1 VRDRTA
7 KHPNCRRQVGIVRYR
22 HSVVASAESS
32 ERPTWRGWLHAGAF
46 LATIPAGLAL
56 LVLADTAAA
65 RTSAAIYSATLAMM
79 FGTSAAY
86 HRLARSETAR
96 RRMQRAD
103 HSTIF
108 LLIAGTYV
116 PITMIVL
123 PPRWGI
129 PILGAIVGLA
139 VAGILLKTLVFHR
152 LKWLASA
159 LYPIMGWVAVVTLP
173 VLLDELTVFQLAF
186 VFAGGIVYS
195 LGIPVL
201 FLKRPDPWPATFGYH
216 EVWHVFV
223 IVAAGLHFV
232 AVTSII
238 A

>member
-1 VRDRTA
+1 MVSSA
-7 KHPNCRRQVGIVRYR
+7 Q
-22 HSVVASAESS
+22 SV

-46 LATIPAGLAL
+46 FAAIPAGLV
-56 LVLADTAAA
+56 LVMLADTAAA
-65 RTSAAIYSATLAMM
+65 RTSAAVYAASLAMM

-116 PITMIVL
+116 PITMVVM

-129 PILGAIVGLA
+129 PILALIATLA
-139 VAGILLKTLVFHR
+139 VTGIVLKTLVFDR
-152 LKWLASA
+152 VKWLASA
-159 LYPIMGWVAVVTLP
+159 LYPVMGWIAVITVP
-173 VLLDELTVFQLAF
+173 VLLDELTPLQLGF
-186 VFAGGIVYS
+186 VVAGGLVYS

-201 FLKRPDPWPATFGYH
+201 FLRRPDPWPTTFGYH
-216 EVWHVFV
+216 EVWHAFV
-223 IVAAGLHFV
+223 VVAAGLHFA
-232 AVTSII
+232 AVTSIL

>member
-1 VRDRTA
+1 MVSSA
-7 KHPNCRRQVGIVRYR
+7 Q
-22 HSVVASAESS
+22 SV

-46 LATIPAGLAL
+46 FAAIPAGLV
-56 LVLADTAAA
+56 LVMLADTAAA
-65 RTSAAIYSATLAMM
+65 RTSAAIYAASLAMM

-116 PITMIVL
+116 PITMVVM

-129 PILGAIVGLA
+129 PILALIATLA
-139 VAGILLKTLVFHR
+139 VTGIVLKTLVFDR
-152 LKWLASA
+152 VKWLASA
-159 LYPIMGWVAVVTLP
+159 LYPVMGWIAVVTVP
-173 VLLDELTVFQLAF
+173 VLLDELTPFQLGF
-186 VFAGGIVYS
+186 VVAGGLVYS

-201 FLKRPDPWPATFGYH
+201 FLRRPDPWPTTFGYH
-216 EVWHVFV
+216 EVWHTFV
-223 IVAAGLHFV
+223 VVAAGLHFV
-232 AVTSII
+232 AVTSIL

>member
-1 VRDRTA
+1 MV
-7 KHPNCRRQVGIVRYR
+7 
-22 HSVVASAESS
+22 SSADSH
-32 ERPTWRGWLHAGAF
+32 ERPSWRGWLHAVAF
-46 LATIPAGLAL
+46 AATIPAGLAL
-56 LVLADTAAA
+56 VVIADTTAA
-65 RTSAAIYSATLAMM
+65 RTSAAIYAATLAMM

-116 PITMIVL
+116 PITMVVM

-129 PILGAIVGLA
+129 PILAVIVTLA
-139 VAGILLKTLVFHR
+139 ATGIILKTLVFEHV
-152 LKWLASA
+152 KWLASA
-159 LYPIMGWVAVVTLP
+159 LYPVMGWIAVITMP
-173 VLLDELTVFQLAF
+173 VLLDELTAAQLAF
-186 VFAGGIVYS
+186 VVAGGVVYS

-201 FLKRPDPWPATFGYH
+201 FLRRPDPWPSTFGYH
-216 EVWHVFV
+216 EVWHTFV

-232 AVTSII
+232 AVTSIL

>member
-1 VRDRTA
+1 MVSSA
-7 KHPNCRRQVGIVRYR
+7 Q
-22 HSVVASAESS
+22 SV

-46 LATIPAGLAL
+46 FAAIPAGLV
-56 LVLADTAAA
+56 LVMLADTAAA
-65 RTSAAIYSATLAMM
+65 RTSAAIYAASLAMM

-116 PITMIVL
+116 PITMVVM

-129 PILGAIVGLA
+129 PILALIATLA
-139 VAGILLKTLVFHR
+139 VTGIVLKTLVFDR
-152 LKWLASA
+152 VKWLASA
-159 LYPIMGWVAVVTLP
+159 LYPVMGWIAVITVP
-173 VLLDELTVFQLAF
+173 VLLDELTPFQLGF
-186 VFAGGIVYS
+186 VVAGGLVYS

-201 FLKRPDPWPATFGYH
+201 FLRRPDPWPTTFGYH
-216 EVWHVFV
+216 EVWHTFV
-223 IVAAGLHFV
+223 VVAAGLHFI
-232 AVTSII
+232 AVTSIL

>member
-1 VRDRTA
+1 M
-7 KHPNCRRQVGIVRYR
+7 
-22 HSVVASAESS
+22 
-32 ERPTWRGWLHAGAF
+32 
-46 LATIPAGLAL
+46 
-56 LVLADTAAA
+56 VLADSATS
-65 RTSAAIYSATLAMM
+65 RTSAAIYAITLTMM

-96 RRMQRAD
+96 RLMQRAD

-116 PITMIVL
+116 PITMVVM

-129 PILGAIVGLA
+129 PTLAAIVGLA
-139 VAGILLKTLVFHR
+139 LTGILLKTLIFERVA
-152 LKWLASA
+152 WLATA
-159 LYPIMGWVAVVTLP
+159 LYPIMGWIAVLTMP
-173 VLLDELTVFQLAF
+173 VLLDELTLFQLAF
-186 VFAGGIVYS
+186 VVAGGLVYS

-201 FLKRPDPWPATFGYH
+201 FLRRPDPWPRIFGYH

-223 IVAAGLHFV
+223 IIAAALHFV
-232 AVTSII
+232 AVSSIV

>member
-1 VRDRTA
+1 MVTCATRTTCA
-7 KHPNCRRQVGIVRYR
+7 ATARYG
-22 HSVVASAESS
+22 SGVVTSAETN
-32 ERPTWRGWLHAGAF
+32 ERPTWRGWLHAVAF
-46 LATIPAGLAL
+46 AVAIPAGLAL
-56 LVLADTAAA
+56 IVLADTAAA
-65 RTSAAIYSATLAMM
+65 RMSAAIYAATLAMM

-86 HRLARSETAR
+86 HRLAQSETAR

-116 PITMIVL
+116 PITMVVM

-129 PILGAIVGLA
+129 PILAIIVTLA
-139 VAGILLKTLVFHR
+139 VTGIILKTLVFER
-152 LKWLASA
+152 VQWLASA
-159 LYPIMGWVAVVTLP
+159 LYPLMGWIAVITMP
-173 VLLDELTVFQLAF
+173 VLLDELTAAQLAF
-186 VFAGGIVYS
+186 VVAGGVVYS

-201 FLKRPDPWPATFGYH
+201 FLRRPDPWPTTFGYH

-232 AVTSII
+232 AVTSML

>member
-1 VRDRTA
+1 
-7 KHPNCRRQVGIVRYR
+7 
-22 HSVVASAESS
+22 VVSSAESS

-46 LATIPAGLAL
+46 LAAIPAGLIL
-56 LVLADTAAA
+56 VVLADTAAA
-65 RTSAAIYSATLAMM
+65 RTSAAIYAATLAIM

-86 HRLARSETAR
+86 HRLARSDTAR

-116 PITMIVL
+116 PITMIVM

-139 VAGILLKTLVFHR
+139 VAGILLKTLVFDR
-152 LKWLASA
+152 VKWLASA
-159 LYPIMGWVAVVTLP
+159 LYPIMGWIAVLTMP
-173 VLLDELTVFQLAF
+173 VLLDELTAFQLAF
-186 VFAGGIVYS
+186 VLAGGLVYS

-201 FLKRPDPWPATFGYH
+201 FLKRPDPWPTTFGYH

-223 IVAAGLHFV
+223 VVAAGLHFV
-232 AVTSII
+232 AVTSIV

>member
-1 VRDRTA
+1 MVT
-7 KHPNCRRQVGIVRYR
+7 
-22 HSVVASAESS
+22 SAESV
-32 ERPTWRGWLHAGAF
+32 ERPTWRGWLHTVAF
-46 LATIPAGLAL
+46 ALVIPAGLVL
-56 LVLADTAAA
+56 IVLADTAAA
-65 RTSAAIYSATLAMM
+65 RTSAAIYVASLSMM

-86 HRLARSETAR
+86 HRLARSDTAR

-116 PITMIVL
+116 PITMVVM

-129 PILGAIVGLA
+129 PILAAIVTLA
-139 VAGILLKTLVFHR
+139 VTGIILKTLVFER
-152 LKWLASA
+152 SRWFASA
-159 LYPIMGWVAVVTLP
+159 LYPIMGWIAVITLP
-173 VLLDELTVFQLAF
+173 ILFQELTAVQLAF
-186 VFAGGIVYS
+186 VISGGIVYS

-201 FLKRPDPWPATFGYH
+201 FMRRPDPWPTTFGYH

-223 IVAAGLHFV
+223 IVAAGLHFA
-232 AVTSII
+232 AVTSIV

>member
-1 VRDRTA
+1 M
-7 KHPNCRRQVGIVRYR
+7 
-22 HSVVASAESS
+22 
-32 ERPTWRGWLHAGAF
+32 HAGAF
-46 LATIPAGLAL
+46 AATIPAGLAL
-56 LVLADTAAA
+56 ILLADTTAA
-65 RTSAAIYSATLAMM
+65 RTSAAIYVATLAMM

-116 PITMIVL
+116 PITMVVM
-123 PPRWGI
+123 PPGWGI
-129 PILGAIVGLA
+129 PTLAVISTLA
-139 VAGILLKTLVFHR
+139 VAGILLKILVFER
-152 LKWLASA
+152 MKWLASA
-159 LYPIMGWVAVVTLP
+159 LYPVMGWIAVVTFP
-173 VLLDELTVFQLAF
+173 VLLDELTALQLAF
-186 VFAGGIVYS
+186 VFAGGVVYS

-201 FLKRPDPWPATFGYH
+201 FLRRPDPWPTRFGYH
-216 EVWHVFV
+216 EVWHTFV

-232 AVTSII
+232 AVSSMV

>member
-1 VRDRTA
+1 L
-7 KHPNCRRQVGIVRYR
+7 RYR
-22 HSVVASAESS
+22 PGVVSSAESS

-46 LATIPAGLAL
+46 LAAIPAGLIL
-56 LVLADTAAA
+56 VVLADTAAA
-65 RTSAAIYSATLAMM
+65 RTSAAIYAATLAIM

-86 HRLARSETAR
+86 HRLARSDTAR

-116 PITMIVL
+116 PITMIVM

-139 VAGILLKTLVFHR
+139 VAGILLKTLVFDR
-152 LKWLASA
+152 VKWLASA
-159 LYPIMGWVAVVTLP
+159 LYPIMGWIAVLTMP
-173 VLLDELTVFQLAF
+173 VLLDELTAFQLAF
-186 VFAGGIVYS
+186 VLAGGLVYS

-201 FLKRPDPWPATFGYH
+201 FLKRPDPWPTTFGYH

-223 IVAAGLHFV
+223 VVAAGLHFV
-232 AVTSII
+232 AVTSIV

>member
-1 VRDRTA
+1 M
-7 KHPNCRRQVGIVRYR
+7 
-22 HSVVASAESS
+22 

-46 LATIPAGLAL
+46 ALTIPAGLI
-56 LVLADTAAA
+56 LVILADTAAA
-65 RTSAAIYSATLAMM
+65 RTSAAIYSASLAMM

-116 PITMIVL
+116 PITMVVM
-123 PPRWGI
+123 PPSWGI
-129 PILGAIVGLA
+129 PVLVLIVALA
-139 VAGILLKTLVFHR
+139 TTGILLKTLVFEHV
-152 LKWLASA
+152 KWLASA
-159 LYPIMGWVAVVTLP
+159 LYPIMGWIAVITMP
-173 VLLDELTVFQLAF
+173 VLLDEMTAMQLAF
-186 VFAGGIVYS
+186 VVAGGLVYS

-201 FLKRPDPWPATFGYH
+201 FLRRPDPWPTTFGYH

-223 IVAAGLHFV
+223 VVAAALHFV
-232 AVTSII
+232 AVTSIV

>member
-1 VRDRTA
+1 M
-7 KHPNCRRQVGIVRYR
+7 
-22 HSVVASAESS
+22 
-32 ERPTWRGWLHAGAF
+32 
-46 LATIPAGLAL
+46 
-56 LVLADTAAA
+56 LADTAAA
-65 RTSAAIYSATLAMM
+65 RTSAAIYAATLAMM

-116 PITMIVL
+116 PITMIVM

-129 PILGAIVGLA
+129 PTLVVIATLA
-139 VAGILLKTLVFHR
+139 VTGIVLKTLVFER
-152 LKWLASA
+152 VKWLASA
-159 LYPIMGWVAVVTLP
+159 LYPVMGWIGVITVP
-173 VLLDELTVFQLAF
+173 VLLDELSAFQLAF
-186 VFAGGIVYS
+186 VVAGGIVYS

-201 FLKRPDPWPATFGYH
+201 FLRRPDPWPATFGYH
-216 EVWHVFV
+216 EVWHTFV
-223 IVAAGLHFV
+223 VVAAGLHFV
-232 AVTSII
+232 AVTSIL